1 MSPKSFVTPNTV
13 QPSGFC
19 TTPSLGKRIG
29 KNLQSPPGFCA
40 SSPVFSVSINPFLT
54 FLETIN
60 NSPFPAQSATGEL
73 KIKIV
78 GIGGA
83 GTNAVDGLKLDDIGE
98 AGKVQLAA
106 INTDAQALAN
116 SPIAE
121 KLVIG
126 RSVTRGL
133 GAGGEVEIGKRAAE
147 ADRDAIA
154 HLIGDM
160 DLIILVVGL
169 GGGTGSAAASVV
181 AEVAAKTGALILAF
195 ATLPFSFEGSR
206 RKLIAE
212 ESLGEL
218 RQLVHGLIPLPNDV
232 LLQEGEEDT
241 SVLNAFAVADRW
253 IGRGVNSLCAML
265 LKTGL
270 INQDISS
277 VRSVFQER
285 GGRSIFGTG
294 SASGG
299 DYVKDAL
306 EDLFIC
312 PLLHMGDR
320 PAQLD
325 RILVNIVGGTDL
337 GIAKVNEIIS
347 LVSKRFNSRD
357 DIVFGAVIDESRAAS
372 LEICVLGKAGTEA
385 HAKPAASPEPTVEHF
400 EGLKLE
406 PHIAKDDKLPPRV
419 HTSKLRS
426 KKKASEVDQEEFL
439 FVDAN
444 AQRGY
449 FDKTDRNLY
458 NDEDLDVPT
467 FMRRGIKIKIKV

>member
-1 MSPKSFVTPNTV
+1 MDTTNESL
-13 QPSGFC
+13 
-19 TTPSLGKRIG
+19 TTP
-29 KNLQSPPGFCA
+29 QS
-40 SSPVFSVSINPFLT
+40 T
-54 FLETIN
+54 TD
-60 NSPFPAQSATGEL
+60 EL
-73 KIKIV
+73 KIKIIGV
-78 GIGGA
+78 GGA
-83 GTNAVDGLKLDDIGE
+83 GTNAVDGLVLDDFG
-98 AGKVQLAA
+98 GTGNVQLAA
-106 INTDAQALAN
+106 INTDAQALAH
-116 SPIAE
+116 SRVAE

-133 GAGGEVEIGKRAAE
+133 GAGGEIEIGKKAAE

-154 HLIGDM
+154 ALVGEM

-169 GGGTGSAAASVV
+169 GGGTGSAVASIV
-181 AEVAAKTGALILAF
+181 AEVAAKTQALVLAF

-206 RKLIAE
+206 RKHIAE
-212 ESLGEL
+212 ESIGEL
-218 RQLVHGLIPLPNDV
+218 RQLVHGLIPLPNDI

-277 VRSVFQER
+277 IRSVFRDR
-285 GGRSIFGTG
+285 GGRTIFGTG
-294 SASGG
+294 AASGG
-299 DYVKDAL
+299 DYVSDAL

-337 GIAKVNEIIS
+337 AIARVNEVMS
-347 LVSKRFNSRD
+347 LLSKRFNSHD
-357 DIVFGAVIDESRAAS
+357 DIVFGAVIDESRSAS
-372 LEICVLGKAGTEA
+372 LEICVLGKAGIEGSPPA
-385 HAKPAASPEPTVEHF
+385 RRSAPAADPSVVPL
-400 EGLKLE
+400 EGLNLQPE
-406 PHIAKDDKLPPRV
+406 IAQDDRPPRPV
-419 HTSKLRS
+419 HQSKLRES
-426 KKKASEVDQEEFL
+426 KKNPEVDQEEFL
-439 FVDAN
+439 FVDDN
-444 AQRGY
+444 VQRGY

-467 FMRRGIKIKIKV
+467 FMRRGIKIRIKSS